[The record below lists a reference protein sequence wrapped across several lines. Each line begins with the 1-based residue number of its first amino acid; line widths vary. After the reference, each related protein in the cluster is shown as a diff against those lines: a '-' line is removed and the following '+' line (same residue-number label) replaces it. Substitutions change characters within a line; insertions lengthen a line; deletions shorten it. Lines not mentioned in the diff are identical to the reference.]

1 MQHNYSLSNSNDE
14 QIRWFL
20 SQPTASKKVQDGLK
34 QAMSLRWATEKT
46 TREIGEMQRQL
57 NTITEDQTRMRANL
71 KETPST
77 AKIYK
82 RYLDK
87 FDVQEKQ
94 IETYQ
99 ADIKK
104 LQGVEHSQKKEFD
117 DFLANFS
124 AE

>member
-1 MQHNYSLSNSNDE
+1 
-14 QIRWFL
+14 
-20 SQPTASKKVQDGLK
+20 VQDGLK
-34 QAMSLRWATEKT
+34 NAMALRWGLEKT
-46 TREIGEMQRQL
+46 KREIGEMQRQL
-57 NTITEDQTRMRANL
+57 TTITQDQGRIRLNL

-77 AKIYK
+77 SKIHK
-82 RYLDK
+82 TYLEK
-87 FDVQEKQ
+87 LEVQEKQ

-117 DFLANFS
+117 DFLASFS